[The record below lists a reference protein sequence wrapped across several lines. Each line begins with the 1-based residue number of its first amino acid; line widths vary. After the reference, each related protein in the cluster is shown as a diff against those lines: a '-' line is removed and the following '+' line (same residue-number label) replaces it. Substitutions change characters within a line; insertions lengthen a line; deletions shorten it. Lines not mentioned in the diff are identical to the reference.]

1 MEKMTKRDFFKAV
14 AENEALGADIRQ
26 FAEEAIAK
34 MDETNAK
41 RAAKPSKAAIANAPL
56 VEKIVAMLTDEPKTA
71 SDLCAPME
79 VGVHKASRLLQTAV
93 AEGKASV
100 QDVKIKGKGVQKGYT
115 IAR

>member
-26 FAEEAIAK
+26 FAEEAIVK

-41 RAAKPSKAAIANAPL
+41 RAAKPSKAAEANAPL
-56 VEKIVAMLTDEPKTA
+56 INKIVGMLTDEPQTA
-71 SDLCAPME
+71 SALHAPME
-79 VGVHKASRLLQTAV
+79 ISVQKASNLLRTAV
-93 AEGKASV
+93 AQGRASV

-115 IAR
+115 VVR